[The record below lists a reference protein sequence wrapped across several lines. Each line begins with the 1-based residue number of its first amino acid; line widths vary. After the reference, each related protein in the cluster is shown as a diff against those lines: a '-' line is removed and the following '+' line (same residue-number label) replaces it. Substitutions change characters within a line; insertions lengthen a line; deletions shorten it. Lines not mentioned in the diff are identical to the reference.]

1 MSWEPTASTKQVS
14 GAIFKI
20 ENRIKFYRT
29 FVTVNF
35 VKISVAGKYLEAR
48 DALRM
53 VLSASLASRY
63 LPAKVSVML
72 LLAFSKKAPS

>member
-48 DALRM
+48 DALRTI
-53 VLSASLASRY
+53 
-63 LPAKVSVML
+63 
-72 LLAFSKKAPS
+72 